1 MHAPVFQL
9 YRRISDSL
17 SYCFNIET
25 TRALAADELERLR
38 LILADG
44 LLAESISDS
53 PLLEGERVVE
63 IGPRLNFATAW
74 STNMLSICQSVGL
87 DTVTRMER
95 SRRYLVPEG
104 EDMAAFIASHHDR
117 MTECVYPKPLTTFVT
132 GIVPEEVYEVDLM
145 GKGPEALLDI
155 PGLSMDE

>member
-74 STNMLSICQSVGL
+74 STNML
-87 DTVTRMER
+87 
-95 SRRYLVPEG
+95 
-104 EDMAAFIASHHDR
+104 
-117 MTECVYPKPLTTFVT
+117 
-132 GIVPEEVYEVDLM
+132 
-145 GKGPEALLDI
+145 
-155 PGLSMDE
+155 